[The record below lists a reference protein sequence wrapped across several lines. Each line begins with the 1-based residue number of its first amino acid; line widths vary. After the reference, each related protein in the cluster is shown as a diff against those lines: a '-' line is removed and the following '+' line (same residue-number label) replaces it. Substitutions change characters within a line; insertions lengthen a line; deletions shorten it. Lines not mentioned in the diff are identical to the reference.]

1 MDKLVERKS
10 KGEAASR
17 PMLLKGVSVITGGG
31 ANRPASVLEIGE
43 RVGWCWGVALLFH

>member
-1 MDKLVERKS
+1 MDKLMERKGNC
-10 KGEAASR
+10 KAASR
-17 PMLLKGVSVITGGG
+17 PMLLKGVSVIAGGW